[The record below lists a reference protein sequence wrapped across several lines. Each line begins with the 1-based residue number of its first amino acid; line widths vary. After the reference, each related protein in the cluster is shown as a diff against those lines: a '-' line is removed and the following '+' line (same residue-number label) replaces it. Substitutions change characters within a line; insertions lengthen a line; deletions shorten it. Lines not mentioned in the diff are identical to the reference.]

1 MVQNFLTNSLNT
13 VNSHLLSLAWSGK
26 SLWAAFQETHLHGY
40 TSLVSWS
47 LIYTWCY
54 FFTPVRG
61 QVEDKHREKGDEE
74 ARTNHGDCIEKRKTA
89 NV

>member
-1 MVQNFLTNSLNT
+1 MWYL
-13 VNSHLLSLAWSGK
+13 
-26 SLWAAFQETHLHGY
+26 ETQKKPTIHGY

-54 FFTPVRG
+54 FFTTVRG